1 MEIIAR
7 QAQEQTK
14 QPCQEWEIIV
24 HLVFTKVENIALRRA
39 RSIEPVITS
48 IVFLSA
54 IQGIYTHKQL

>member
-7 QAQEQTK
+7 QAQEQTN
-14 QPCQEWEIIV
+14 QPCQKWGTIAHLASMWVEI
-24 HLVFTKVENIALRRA
+24 IALRRA